1 MVRVYTLIP
10 LSKSRVFLGKFSLSQ
25 NGVKQSNYLR
35 TYLIKG
41 YTEETEM
48 KHRCSQTQFKVWQ
61 YVYTYS

>member
-10 LSKSRVFLGKFSLSQ
+10 TIQKQSVPVKVLLSQ

-35 TYLIKG
+35 THLIKG